1 MIAPRRLAPL
11 ALLLIGLAGLCL
23 SVALMVQ
30 AQSQEVTPT
39 AGATGENPPAKPT
52 NLQASAEHD
61 AVALTWTASTDQT
74 VTHYAVLRRNRD
86 TDATGVFHVIEDNAG
101 PETSYTDNS
110 VAASSRYNYR
120 VKAVSPTGVSQW
132 SGYVKANTPAAP
144 DPNPTPTPTS
154 LPTPEPESSAADQAP
169 TGLTVALAEGGGVDL
184 SWSAP
189 AEDADSVTGYEV
201 LRAAGDAEFS
211 TLDADTASTTTS
223 YTDATATDAGETY
236 AYHVKAIRGADRS
249 QASGQAEV
257 QIPHDAVDLAPSDLT
272 AKAVDGGGVDLS
284 WSAPAEDADSVT
296 GYEVLRAAGDAEF
309 STLDADTAS
318 TTTSYTDAT
327 ATQKGETYAY
337 QVKAIRGADRSQ
349 ASGQAEIQ
357 VPHDSVDLA
366 PTNLAA
372 ASVDDGINLTW
383 NAPAAE
389 SNTVTGYQVL
399 RQRPNQN
406 ENALTVLETNTAS
419 TATTYQ
425 DTGATAA
432 GQTYVYAV
440 RALRDDETS
449 QSSDVVEIKRPET
462 AARAPSN
469 LTGLTSLTIELGQE
483 DPDISVILNWTAPAE
498 DGGSVTGYEIQRAQ
512 GEADFATLV
521 AETSTPG
528 TEYTDASPATA
539 EEAGNY
545 RYRVIAL
552 RPEGKSLPSNQWPDV
567 EEPVYLPFT
576 INPEL
581 GNTVLFLDQDVTTS
595 LVKNTAQT
603 AASTTLSL
611 GSGEVRA
618 QSFTTGA
625 NTSGYTLS
633 SIGVSL
639 NSATS
644 TAATDLTAKVQEN
657 SAGEPGSDVCT
668 LTGSAAYA
676 VGVNAFDAPANCN
689 LSANTTY
696 FFVLTYST
704 GTFTLDNTSSGDED
718 TGSNTNWS
726 IGDDSLNYDSGTSS
740 WNTVTNSLLID
751 VQGTAVTGVL
761 ISNTGQLNNT
771 TLNLTSSITKRA
783 QAFTT
788 GTNTQGYALSS
799 ISFKFDALDSPADA
813 DDNLTV
819 TLNSD
824 SSGDPGSAL
833 CTLDDPSSFTA
844 NAVNT
849 FSAPTTGTNLCPS
862 LAANTTYFAVIEQAG
877 ATDNIRLTGTI
888 INNEDAGG
896 AAGWSIANE
905 RHFVSS
911 GSWSDTTANLQQ
923 IQVSGT
929 FVESTPPGITVSETE
944 LTVTEGDTTGQTYTV
959 VLHSAP
965 TANVTVTIGG
975 HSGTDVSVSPATLS
989 FTAMNWNTAQ
999 NVTVKGLV
1007 DADAV
1012 DDASVTLTHTASGA
1026 TEYSGVT
1033 GGEVEVT
1040 ITEKDMAEV
1049 TVDPTA
1055 LTVEEGTPKTYSV
1068 KLDSE
1073 PSKDVVVDI
1082 EVDGDGVTAGS
1093 SSLTF
1098 TAMNWNLTQDVRV
1111 TVADDD
1117 DAVDDPAVTIDHAIA
1132 MGSADEYLGVTVA
1145 SVDVTPTDDDEA
1157 GVEIDPTEMTLLEGA
1172 SGSYAVKLTSEP
1184 TVDNVT
1190 ITVAGH
1196 SGTDVSL
1203 GGSDLNADNELT
1215 FTADN
1220 WNTAQTVSVSVGQDA
1235 DVMSDAAVILTHA
1248 VSSTGDYSSVTAGG
1262 VTVNITDDDS
1272 EVSITAAASS
1282 VAEGQPA
1289 AFTLTRTGYQGNA
1302 LTVNVAVTEDGGWG
1316 YIQGTAPTTVEF
1328 AANSGT
1334 TTLNV
1339 NTDDDLVVGNSGSIE
1354 AELSAS
1360 SPLPADGAGYLVGT
1374 PDSATVNITDNDVA
1388 SDVAWS
1394 ISPSPSTLS
1403 EGNFTT
1409 VELSITSGH
1418 TFAEEQTLRL
1428 RWHGAFVST
1437 YSPVSSSPRLELFE
1451 LPGYP
1456 GVVTAKDGMKL
1467 AAGDMSV
1474 SAQLGYYVDAS
1485 RNLYPTGTVGE
1496 ATASLEARLDADDV
1510 AMVDLTLRDDEG
1522 VPQISV
1528 SAPNSVPE
1536 GDNIVLSASIS
1547 PRADYTVTL
1556 TLAHTDPDGALTG
1569 TVPTQVQFSARSSSA
1584 SAALSTLE
1592 DVIDTDPPDDETV
1605 TLTVSAPASADL
1617 QSGVVAATL
1626 TGTTTRT
1633 VLVRDDDRRPGSPV
1647 GLAATAGNTVVDLTW
1662 TAGDGGT
1669 STVTGYEYRQRT
1681 STDSTWN
1688 PDWTA
1693 ISGSSSSTVSHQVTG
1708 LRNDTAY
1715 RFEVRAVSAAGKG
1728 YSSSVSVGSYS
1739 TLVYDEDKAPSY
1751 FLLFLRSGAADL
1763 SWRTPRRWVNDPVDE
1778 HPTLSEYEIQQ
1789 RVRYSDE
1796 EWGDWAPIEGID
1808 SGFLSIDDSRLIDR
1822 DRFLRD
1828 NQITEETVP
1837 GVSGPPVCWQK
1848 QWRIRAIYEDP
1859 PEHSTWD
1866 HAGWNRTKEPRAPF
1880 TPPLVR
1886 LHQSFIKTGDNA
1898 YSLTFKWGN
1907 SAHLCWPNT
1916 AHEVQRRQFVGMWFG
1931 ANPPRDG
1938 DTLDNGA
1945 TFNANTMTAVY
1956 NRVWTNWQDVASL
1969 GPSVRQYTH
1978 AFTGAQNYQVRVR
1991 AQNKYGWGEWT
2002 RPWLFSINLRLLSD
2016 YSTRVEYP

>member
-1 MIAPRRLAPL
+1 MIALRRPAPL
-11 ALLLIGLAGLCL
+11 ALLLIGLVGLCL
-23 SVALMVQ
+23 CVALVLIPWVVQ

-39 AGATGENPPAKPT
+39 ASATGENPPAKPT

-61 AVALTWTASTDQT
+61 VVTLTWTASTDQT
-74 VTHYAVLRRNRD
+74 VTHYAILRRNRD
-86 TDATGVFHVIEDNAG
+86 TDATGVFHVIESNAG
-101 PETSYTDNS
+101 PETSYTDRA

-144 DPNPTPTPTS
+144 PPTPTPTHT
-154 LPTPEPESSAADQAP
+154 PTPEPESSAADQAP
-169 TGLTVALAEGGGVDL
+169 TGLTAALAEGGGVAL

-211 TLDADTASTTTS
+211 TLVSDTGST
-223 YTDATATDAGETY
+223 ATA
-236 AYHVKAIRGADRS
+236 
-249 QASGQAEV
+249 
-257 QIPHDAVDLAPSDLT
+257 
-272 AKAVDGGGVDLS
+272 
-284 WSAPAEDADSVT
+284 
-296 GYEVLRAAGDAEF
+296 
-309 STLDADTAS
+309 
-318 TTTSYTDAT
+318 YTDAT

-337 QVKAIRGADRSQ
+337 QVKAIRSGDRSQ
-349 ASGQAEIQ
+349 ASSQAEVQI
-357 VPHDSVDLA
+357 PHDPVDLA

-383 NAPAAE
+383 NAPVAE
-389 SNTVTGYQVL
+389 SDSVTGYQVL
-399 RQRPNQN
+399 RRRPNQN
-406 ENALTVLETNTAS
+406 EDALTVLETNTAS

-440 RALRDDETS
+440 RALRDDEPS

-498 DGGSVTGYEIQRAQ
+498 NGGSVTGYEIQRAQ

-539 EEAGNY
+539 EEAGSY
-545 RYRVIAL
+545 RYRVVAL

-581 GNTVLFLDQDVTTS
+581 GNTVLFLNQDATTS

-633 SIGVSL
+633 SVGVSL

-676 VGVNAFDAPANCN
+676 AGVNAFDAPANCN

-696 FFVLTYST
+696 FFVVTYSA

-771 TLNLTSSITKRA
+771 TLNLTGSITKRA

-799 ISFKFDALDSPADA
+799 ISFKFDAIDSPADA

-862 LAANTTYFAVIEQAG
+862 LAANATYFAVIEQSG

-888 INNEDAGG
+888 SNNEDAGG

-1012 DDASVTLTHTASGA
+1012 DDATVTLTHTASGA
-1026 TEYSGVT
+1026 TEYLGVT

-1040 ITEKDMAEV
+1040 ITEKDMAGV
-1049 TVDPTA
+1049 IVDPTA
-1055 LTVEEGTPKTYSV
+1055 LTVEEGTPKKYSV

-1073 PSKDVVVDI
+1073 PSKDVVVDVT
-1082 EVDGDGVTAGS
+1082 VDGDGVTAGS

-1098 TAMNWNLTQDVRV
+1098 TAMNWNTGQEVEV

-1117 DAVDDPAVTIDHAIA
+1117 DAVDDPAVTIDHAIDMA
-1132 MGSADEYLGVTVA
+1132 SADEYLGVTVA

-1203 GGSDLNADNELT
+1203 GGSDLNTDHELT

-1354 AELSAS
+1354 AALSAGS
-1360 SPLPADGAGYLVGT
+1360 TLPADGAGYVVGT
-1374 PDSATVNITDNDVA
+1374 PDSATVNITDNDTA
-1388 SDVAWS
+1388 ADVAWS

-1569 TVPTQVQFSARSSSA
+1569 TVPTQVQFAARSSSA

-1633 VLVRDDDRRPGSPV
+1633 VLVRDDDRRPASPV
-1647 GLAATAGNTVVDLTW
+1647 GLATTAGNTVVDLTW

-1739 TLVYDEDKAPSY
+1739 TLVEDGDRATTHFRHSVFWNLDEYNRPTTVSSQQ
-1751 FLLFLRSGAADL
+1751 LRWEPPL
-1763 SWRTPRRWVNDPVDE
+1763 SWRNNLANTRTR
-1778 HPTLSEYEIQQ
+1778 LIEYEIQQ
-1789 RVRYSDE
+1789 RNRYSDE
-1796 EWGDWAPIEGID
+1796 EWSEWAPIEGSD
-1808 SGFLSIDDSRLIDR
+1808 DGFLAVDDSRLTYLGR
-1822 DRFLRD
+1822 SAAQLAGYE
-1828 NQITEETVP
+1828 ITASS
-1837 GVSGPPVCWQK
+1837 VSGAARLPDCWHK
-1848 QWRIRAIYEDP
+1848 QWSIRAIYDDP

-1866 HAGWNRTKEPRAPF
+1866 YADADRRRDPEAPRDPPVNRRD
-1880 TPPLVR
+1880 
-1886 LHQSFIKTGDNA
+1886 QSFIKTGDRA
-1898 YSLTFKWGN
+1898 YSLTFRWGS
-1907 SAHLCWPNT
+1907 SAHICWPNT
-1916 AHEVQRRQFVGMWFG
+1916 AHEVQRRQYVDKWFG
-1931 ANPPRDG
+1931 VNPPRDG
-1938 DTLDNGA
+1938 DELAFGTIFDPG
-1945 TFNANTMTAVY
+1945 TMTQVDNY
-1956 NRVWTNWQDVASL
+1956 VWTKWEDAASL
-1969 GPSVRQYTH
+1969 GSSARQYTH
-1978 AFTGAQNYQVRVR
+1978 DFTGVKNYQVRVR
-1991 AQNKYGWGEWT
+1991 AQNKYGSGEWT
-2002 RPWLFSINLRLLSD
+2002 RPWLFTISLPMVSERSIWLQ
-2016 YSTRVEYP
+2016 YP